1 MLVAITK
8 LPTSQPQWEKP
19 KEERKRQESPAKEE
33 RRERRREE
41 KKEVQ
46 QVYKAQEQERLPE
59 SSEVV
64 ILQHTEHLHNPVARG
79 LGPGAGGASRAHA
92 SEASRAQ
99 LGASRAQSRV
109 SRALNHSTRGLK
121 RLQDTLSSNL
131 SSLYV
136 NESFEDGRPCR
147 VRGCP
152 LNPTTRVRHKLPACS

>member
-1 MLVAITK
+1 M
-8 LPTSQPQWEKP
+8 
-19 KEERKRQESPAKEE
+19 
-33 RRERRREE
+33 
-41 KKEVQ
+41 Q

-79 LGPGAGGASRAHA
+79 LGPGAGGASRAQA

-99 LGASRAQSRV
+99 ASEASRAHLGASRAQSRV
-109 SRALNHSTRGLK
+109 SRALSHSTRGLG
-121 RLQDTLSSNL
+121 RVGGGLSSNL

-147 VRGCP
+147 VLGCP

>member
-1 MLVAITK
+1 M
-8 LPTSQPQWEKP
+8 
-19 KEERKRQESPAKEE
+19 
-33 RRERRREE
+33 
-41 KKEVQ
+41 Q

-64 ILQHTEHLHNPVARG
+64 ILQHTEHLHNPVVRG
-79 LGPGAGGASRAHA
+79 LGPGAGGASRA
-92 SEASRAQ
+92 
-99 LGASRAQSRV
+99 QSRV
-109 SRALNHSTRGLK
+109 SRALSHSTRGLK

-147 VRGCP
+147 VLGCP